1 MANGVI
7 PAGYEWRD
15 GAGYMKQTDNSGPY
29 ALDSTGNVYLMGSQ
43 RAESEYETV
52 AASQTAQVLG
62 ATGATGDY
70 LESLVVVVSTAATAQ
85 VTLLDGATSIVVFPN
100 LPGGGIGTYTLP
112 LGLTSVSGAWKVT
125 TGAGVA
131 VIATGNFT

>member
-1 MANGVI
+1 MSVALPGLGGI
-7 PAGYEWRD
+7 PAGLSVN
-15 GAGYMKQTDNSGPY
+15 AGVD
-29 ALDSTGNVYLMGSQ
+29 
-43 RAESEYETV
+43 YETV

-70 LESLVVVVSTAATAQ
+70 IASLILVVSTAATAT

-100 LPGGGIGTYTLP
+100 SPGNGIGTYTIP
-112 LGLTSVSGAWKVT
+112 LGLISVSGAWKVT

-131 VIATGNFT
+131 VIATGKFT